1 MSIFYAISQTFLK
14 KEVKRIDNLDKI
26 EKTNFESDIEMKMT
40 SRFPVE
46 NSLSDPERP
55 GDLIRKIMKFVRDN
69 RHAHWQFLSFKETVD
84 SFPWKFIF
92 VKRPRYWRHKM

>member
-1 MSIFYAISQTFLK
+1 MSLRKYVQFLRDFSNFLK

-69 RHAHWQFLSFKETVD
+69 RHAH
-84 SFPWKFIF
+84 
-92 VKRPRYWRHKM
+92 